1 MIKTILFTYGIG
13 LQRRSKAER
22 TNTDVSWDSQ
32 REGCEGFKRLFGLF
46 FWHRFIYVEGRG
58 LGGGPHGKHE
68 AVEVTVKRLNAQGAE
83 TEANPVSVGKY
94 LLSLET
100 ASAHGITPKSRI
112 FVWDS
117 FSEHTT
123 QPKVLLLVTFLFALS
138 SWHFVNKCTL
148 S

>member
-1 MIKTILFTYGIG
+1 M
-13 LQRRSKAER
+13 
-22 TNTDVSWDSQ
+22 
-32 REGCEGFKRLFGLF
+32 
-46 FWHRFIYVEGRG
+46 EGRG

-94 LLSLET
+94 LPSLVT
-100 ASAHGITPKSRI
+100 ASAHGITPKSRV

-123 QPKVLLLVTFLFALS
+123 QPKVLLLVTFRFALS
-138 SWHFVNKCTL
+138 SWNFVNKCTL